1 MVTVLYRDRR
11 LQLQLK
17 DMGLLLTL
25 ALVLPALP
33 GPARSPAL
41 ALVLPALPG
50 PTWRRGPP
58 ALRGA
63 GARALH
69 VLGASGHV
77 GLGMDGGRQIGG
89 TVQAHGPRPPC
100 LPQIN
105 PRR

>member
-1 MVTVLYRDRR
+1 
-11 LQLQLK
+11 
-17 DMGLLLTL
+17 MGLLLTL